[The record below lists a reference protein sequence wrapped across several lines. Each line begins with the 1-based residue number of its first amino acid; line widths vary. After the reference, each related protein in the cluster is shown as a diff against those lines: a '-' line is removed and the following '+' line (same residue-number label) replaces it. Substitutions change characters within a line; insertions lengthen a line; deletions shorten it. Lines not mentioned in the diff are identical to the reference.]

1 MGSSMKT
8 VCPHCQHE
16 FELAKGMAGK
26 PVSCSL
32 CKQSFIAALPR
43 FCIHCGQLNSCH
55 DEFCRK
61 CGKSLCPK
69 RPPVKRTVQVKTKI
83 SMRIILPRLL
93 FLGGLCGSAL
103 LFTTLANYAG
113 DNNSFLKIL
122 AVIGAFASISMLAYS
137 SMVFCNAVGDSKNL
151 PRMIR
156 NTFIFFIGFY
166 LVTGV
171 VFLGVKVKNWWETPS
186 RRQAIATSSP
196 ISNGDIF
203 FPIDFES
210 DSQEI
215 NELLND
221 TVYTVERLSRL
232 LPRLQERRISQQVLI
247 DRKQT
252 AENTAKAFESI
263 SRDYPMPELDKNL
276 DKELELVLREI
287 AIFNM
292 KRENDISKYE
302 ELTRRLREIGKQVK
316 QQNQKVH
323 QLHQKMLRELQ

>member
-1 MGSSMKT
+1 MKT
-8 VCPHCQHE
+8 CCPHCQHE
-16 FELAKGMAGK
+16 FELAKEMAGK
-26 PVSCSL
+26 TVSCSL

-43 FCIHCGQLNSCH
+43 FCIYCGQLNPCH
-55 DEFCRK
+55 DKFCRE
-61 CGKSLCPK
+61 CGRPLCSRQPLLR
-69 RPPVKRTVQVKTKI
+69 RPTQVKKKI
-83 SMRIILPRLL
+83 SIRIILARLL

-103 LFTTLANYAG
+103 LFTVLANYAE
-113 DNNSFLKIL
+113 DSNSFLKIL
-122 AVIGAFASISMLAYS
+122 AVIGAFASITMLAYS

-196 ISNGDIF
+196 ISNGNIF

-210 DSQEI
+210 DTQEI

-247 DRKQT
+247 DRKQN